1 MVDGTGSSCWEF
13 TLKKESNSQDH
24 FSSFVDVSYPIGI
37 QRQALDLEH
46 VKFHRIPRGPT
57 NVSDQEV
64 KFHLAKYLY
73 QKQGPRN
80 IHDIQ
85 LHFMKGRSF
94 RADRV
99 ENIITEMCN
108 TRHVKKNC
116 ISEAPRFDYEL
127 TEKGTKFY
135 ESHFDSQY
143 RHIIDAYNP
152 QFQYYINKQTE

>member
-1 MVDGTGSSCWEF
+1 MF
-13 TLKKESNSQDH
+13 H
-24 FSSFVDVSYPIGI
+24 I
-37 QRQALDLEH
+37 RQAYKDKHGDIEH
-46 VKFHRIPRGPT
+46 FKVPRIPRGPT

-94 RADRV
+94 HADRY
-99 ENIITEMCN
+99 ENIIKEMCN
-108 TRHVKKNC
+108 TRHVNKNR

-127 TEKGTKFY
+127 TEQGKNFY
-135 ESHFDSQY
+135 EGHLI
-143 RHIIDAYNP
+143 RN
-152 QFQYYINKQTE
+152 